1 MLSRESAVATAESG
15 KDAGRGIAWRA
26 LLLRIGGAVVPR
38 VLQLFAL
45 VLVITTVLFILLQF
59 SGDPAAVLAGE
70 SGDPAVMEEIREQYG
85 LNDPLFVQYLDFVMR
100 VFTLDYGTSY
110 TSLQPAL
117 GLVLDRLPWTL
128 LLASV
133 AVLINL
139 AVSVPLG
146 AWLGYRDQTRSGRA
160 VSLLVFISQ
169 GIPGYVVGLV
179 LIQIFAVSLGILPS
193 IGGGGIETWILP
205 GLTLAAFVVP
215 RLSRVIAVNVREAM
229 QADYIRTARATGTP
243 GRRLLWAEALP
254 NALLGATALI
264 GTQFAYLLSGS
275 IITEVIYSWPGVGL
289 LLINAVLTLDFPV
302 VQATV
307 FVIAV
312 LVYVV
317 NTFIDI
323 ILTLLD
329 PRQRR
334 QRA

>member
-1 MLSRESAVATAESG
+1 MSQTDQPSHKVTVRPRYQTVLFNI
-15 KDAGRGIAWRA
+15 AGAI
-26 LLLRIGGAVVPR
+26 VPR

-45 VLVITTVLFILLQF
+45 VIVITTVLFVLLQF

-70 SGDPAVMEEIREQYG
+70 SNDAAILEEIREQYG
-85 LNDPLFVQYLDFVMR
+85 LNDPVWMQYLDFVKR
-100 VFTLDYGTSY
+100 VITFDYGVSY
-110 TSLQPAL
+110 SSLQPAL
-117 GLVLDRLPWTL
+117 GLVLDRLPWTM

-133 AVLINL
+133 AVGLNILI
-139 AVSVPLG
+139 AVPLG
-146 AWLGYRDQTRSGRA
+146 AWLGYRDQTKTGRL
-160 VSLLVFISQ
+160 VSLAVFVSQ

-179 LIQIFAVSLGILPS
+179 LIQVFAVSLGILPS
-193 IGGGGIETWILP
+193 IGGGGPSTWILP

-229 QADYIRTARATGTP
+229 QADYIRTARATGTSS
-243 GRRLLWAEALP
+243 GRLLWREAVP

-275 IITEVIYSWPGVGL
+275 IITEVIFSWPGVGM

-302 VQATV
+302 VHATV

-323 ILTLLD
+323 LLTFLD